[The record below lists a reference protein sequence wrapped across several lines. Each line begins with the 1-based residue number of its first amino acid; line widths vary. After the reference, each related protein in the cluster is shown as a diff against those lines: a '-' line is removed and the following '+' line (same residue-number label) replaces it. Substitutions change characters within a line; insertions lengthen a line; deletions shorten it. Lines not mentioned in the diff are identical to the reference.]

1 MKKKNIEEKEIIYS
15 LNIEDIQTVAEENF
29 VRKLNREEIEKI
41 IDPIANKISWYDT
54 IYDAI
59 KDNLNIKE
67 HDYIIA

>member
-1 MKKKNIEEKEIIYS
+1 MKKKNIDETRIIYS

-29 VRKLNREEIEKI
+29 VRKLNPEEIEKI
-41 IDPIANKISWYDT
+41 IDPITNKIPWYDV

-67 HDYIIA
+67 LDYIDA

>member
-1 MKKKNIEEKEIIYS
+1 MKKKNIEESKIIYS

-29 VRKLNREEIEKI
+29 VRKLNSKEIEKI
-41 IDPIANKISWYDT
+41 IDPIAERISWYDA

-67 HDYIIA
+67 LDYINT

>member
-1 MKKKNIEEKEIIYS
+1 MKKKNIEESKIIYS

-29 VRKLNREEIEKI
+29 VRTLNSKEIEKI
-41 IDPIANKISWYDT
+41 IDPIAERISWYDA

-67 HDYIIA
+67 LDYINT